1 MSTPIPDHS
10 DVEVGDGGDG
20 GDGNGSDNPYLVVV
34 AVELFDMILLNL
46 LSEILSEFDIE

>member
-1 MSTPIPDHS
+1 MSTPIPDGS
-10 DVEVGDGGDG
+10 DVEVGDG

-46 LSEILSEFDIE
+46 LSEILWNLI